1 VNTASAGQPRSAAGT
16 CGCLAPPRWRCGLCQ
31 APWLGCCFDCLQGH
45 LRRRH
50 PEQPPDRPLLEQIRQ
65 RQVAL
70 NGDNAG
76 NRDSFRSHRERLTRL
91 LCSVQRAE
99 GLCVLGAGN
108 GDDLDLPLLAR
119 EFQELHLV
127 DLDAGALEGAA
138 DRLPETTRTRM
149 HLHGGVDLS
158 GLLGSIETWGDGHDQ
173 LIGVGTAGIATAL
186 AGQLGRTFDVV
197 VSTAVLSQLCVP
209 LYGWLAR
216 QADEWRAL
224 MALVGAIHLQTM
236 AALLR
241 PGGTGVLIGDVLHG
255 RRAPGATAPPPPDW
269 QALPEAVSQRLSEG
283 VARLRNPAY
292 LLELLQQPP
301 LPDLLEDVRV
311 TDPWLWS
318 VDQADMLAYAIIFR
332 RR

>member
-1 VNTASAGQPRSAAGT
+1 
-16 CGCLAPPRWRCGLCQ
+16 
-31 APWLGCCFDCLQGH
+31 
-45 LRRRH
+45 
-50 PEQPPDRPLLEQIRQ
+50 
-65 RQVAL
+65 
-70 NGDNAG
+70 
-76 NRDSFRSHRERLTRL
+76 
-91 LCSVQRAE
+91 
-99 GLCVLGAGN
+99 
-108 GDDLDLPLLAR
+108 
-119 EFQELHLV
+119 
-127 DLDAGALEGAA
+127 
-138 DRLPETTRTRM
+138 M
-149 HLHGGVDLS
+149 HLHGDVDLS
-158 GLLGSIETWGDGHDQ
+158 GLLGSIETWGDGHDRP
-173 LIGVGTAGIATAL
+173 IGVGSAEIAAAMAGR
-186 AGQLGRTFDVV
+186 LGRTFDVV

-318 VDQADMLAYAIIFR
+318 VEQADMLAYAVVFR